1 MLASP
6 ITFLDS
12 YVDILLNK
20 LEATGDLD
28 NAIIFFT
35 SDNDPNSEGMDT
47 IMNSLKARVFKRL

>member
-1 MLASP
+1 M
-6 ITFLDS
+6 TFLDS